1 MRFGM
6 RAWLSGF
13 VLTVSLAT
21 VQPALAQF
29 GGFGGQ
35 GGRPQRGG
43 GFNFDSVTFVIQR
56 EDVQGELKLTD
67 EQKEKIR
74 EQQNAFRDDPKLR
87 DFFDRLRNAAGDEER
102 KTIGDEMRQYQE
114 GQIKTILKPD
124 QFTRLQQ
131 LSFQRQ
137 GTRALESD
145 EGAKAFN
152 LTDAQKE
159 KMRAA
164 SEEYDKAREELFRNR
179 DLPREERDAKL
190 AEMRAARDKAVESLL
205 DSTQRKQMEEK
216 RGSTFTFQEQQG
228 GFGGFGGQR
237 PGGNNNDNNRRGGN
251 NNNPPPR
258 RPDTPIGSTTIVP
271 GAPLPGATAAA
282 DGSAVAAAPA
292 IVSFGQEKAGG
303 KKLEKMSFNFRY
315 APWQD
320 VLKLFAESAGLTLDL
335 NDVPPGTF
343 NYYDERQFT
352 PMEALDVLNGYLLQ
366 KGYVL
371 VRRDEFLVVLNID
384 VPIPPNLVPTV
395 GLDELPKRGRN
406 ELMTVIIPLTGMTPN
421 EAVEEV
427 RELLGPQGK
436 AVALTKT
443 SRILVTDIGQNL
455 RRVHELLSNLN
466 VEVGDK
472 QFKQYHLKFVTV
484 VEADNIVRDL
494 FGLPH
499 RGVENVSAGGGFDSR
514 DRDRG
519 GFGGGSGSS
528 RPSAPTR
535 TDPNARVQVAVDER
549 TNTLLITAKADDIRI
564 IDDAIKTID
573 IQQEGEVAKGNKT
586 PYLEVYALK
595 SADPQEVAKTMN
607 VLFPGSVVN
616 EDARARRIHIH
627 ASAEQH
633 DRIRETIRR
642 LDGEGGTS
650 QVAVVPLGRMD
661 AYTATASIQSLFVTE
676 GNAAPVVQPHPLG
689 TGLIVRGTPDQVEQ
703 IKLLMAEL
711 DPTSVG
717 AASQQGNVRTV
728 PLGGR
733 NPEQFLKALEQ
744 VWNAKSRTPIRTVIP
759 SNGSTTID
767 RRVPAGSQDSD
778 TTPSASKDE
787 RLDRILNNPPANRTP
802 RDSTSG
808 EARRSEPQPE
818 IKKAKVDNLDS
829 VSTQELRRAVS
840 EVVAVVATGE
850 EDDEDQLTDQ
860 DAANE
865 FNKLF
870 DELEG
875 VQKPTEKKAEP
886 AAKASESA
894 AEGSDAPIMV
904 TVNNGNLVLMSDD
917 PRALDQLEDTIT
929 SLARAI
935 PAKTEW
941 TIFYLRSADS
951 LETATVLERLF
962 PSSSVSTT
970 VGGSSGMM
978 GELTSGISSMGRGIM
993 DLTGMNSLTSGP
1005 QTLRIVPDTRTN
1017 ALMVSGPPHLVSEV
1031 EQMLEILDASETPEQ
1046 LRNRA
1051 PRYINVKHAEISD
1064 VAEMIRDIYKE
1075 ELEPDRGG
1083 QNNPLAAL
1091 MGGGGGG
1098 SRGGSRGQTQAQV
1111 KLTLSVDSR
1120 ASRLIVS
1127 CSEPLFKQIET
1138 MVEQIDSAALE
1149 SKRTVRVVS
1158 LENVKSNQLK
1168 AALGAVMP
1176 KVKVS
1181 TSRSSG
1187 GGGGGS
1193 GGGGQPQQQPNPD
1206 EVRQLI
1212 QQQQQRS
1219 SGGSGGFGGGG
1230 SPFGGGRGFG
1240 GGGFGGGGF
1249 GGGGRG
1255 GR

>member
-29 GGFGGQ
+29 GGPGG
-35 GGRPQRGG
+35 GGRGNRGG

-56 EDVQGELKLTD
+56 EDVQGELKLSD
-67 EQKEKIR
+67 EQKEKLR

-137 GTRALESD
+137 GTRALENED
-145 EGAKAFN
+145 TAKAFN

-179 DLPREERDAKL
+179 DMPREERDAKL
-190 AEMRAARDKAVESLL
+190 AEMRATRDKAVEAVL
-205 DSTQRKQMEEK
+205 DSSQRKQMEEK
-216 RGSTFTFQEQQG
+216 RGSTFTFQDQQG

-237 PGGNNNDNNRRGGN
+237 PGGNNNDSNRRGGT

-271 GAPLPGATAAA
+271 GAPLPGAVAA
-282 DGSAVAAAPA
+282 DGTAVAAAPA

-320 VLKLFAESAGLTLDL
+320 VLKLFAEAAGLTLDL

-343 NYYDERQFT
+343 NYYDEREFT

-395 GLDELPKRGRN
+395 ALDELPKRGRN
-406 ELMTVIIPLTGMTPN
+406 ELMTVIIPLTGMTPA

-436 AVALTKT
+436 AVALSKT

-472 QFKQYHLKFVTV
+472 QFKQYHLKHVTV
-484 VEADNIVRDL
+484 VDADNIVRDL

-514 DRDRG
+514 DRDRDRG
-519 GFGGGSGSS
+519 GFGGGSSSS
-528 RPSAPTR
+528 RSSAPTR

-573 IQQEGEVAKGNKT
+573 IQQEGEVAKGSKT

-595 SADPQEVAKTMN
+595 SADPQEVAKTLN

-616 EDARARRIHIH
+616 EDGRARRIHIQ
-627 ASAEQH
+627 ASSEQH

-642 LDGEGGTS
+642 LDGEGGSS

-676 GNAAPVVQPHPLG
+676 GNSAPVIQPHPLG

-759 SNGSTTID
+759 SNSSTTID
-767 RRVPAGSQDSD
+767 RRVPASSQDPD

-840 EVVAVVATGE
+840 EVVAAVATGE
-850 EDDEDQLTDQ
+850 EDDEDQQTDRE
-860 DAANE
+860 AADE

-875 VQKPTEKKAEP
+875 AQKPAAKKTEP
-886 AAKASESA
+886 AAKSSDPA
-894 AEGSDAPIMV
+894 AEGSEAPIMV
-904 TVNNGNLVLMSDD
+904 TINNGNLVLMSDD

-1017 ALMVSGPPHLVSEV
+1017 ALMVSGPPHLVTEV

-1075 ELEPDRGG
+1075 ELEPDRGA

-1098 SRGGSRGQTQAQV
+1098 GRGGSRGQTQAQV
-1111 KLTLSVDSR
+1111 KLTISVDSR

-1127 CSEPLFKQIET
+1127 CSEPLYKQIEA
-1138 MVEQIDSAALE
+1138 MVEQIDTAALE
-1149 SKRTVRVVS
+1149 SNRTVRVVS
-1158 LENVKSNQLK
+1158 LENVKSTQLK

-1181 TSRSSG
+1181 TSRSSS
-1187 GGGGGS
+1187 GGGGS
-1193 GGGGQPQQQPNPD
+1193 GGGQPPQQPNPD

-1219 SGGSGGFGGGG
+1219 SGSGFGGGA
-1230 SPFGGGRGFG
+1230 SPFGGGGRGG
-1240 GGGFGGGGF
+1240 SPFGGGGF